1 MPVNK
6 KQLDAFNALSDHL
19 MNNDIDYY
27 KIPESKLE
35 ELARVYNK
43 DRMILLSWDDEH
55 NKFDVNCLNMEID
68 AKVIE
73 RMLKISKVKPK
84 EEL

>member
-27 KIPESKLE
+27 KIPESKLA

-43 DRMILLSWDDEH
+43 DRMILLSWDDKH
-55 NKFDVNCLNMEID
+55 NKFDINYHN
-68 AKVIE
+68 IE
-73 RMLKISKVKPK
+73 MDEKMFMRALKIAKVKPK

>member
-27 KIPESKLE
+27 KIPESKLA

-43 DRMILLSWDDEH
+43 DRMILLSWDDKH
-55 NKFDVNCLNMEID
+55 NKFDINYHN
-68 AKVIE
+68 IE
-73 RMLKISKVKPK
+73 MDEKMLLRALKIAKVKPK